1 MQTQN
6 RNQSDFKPVR
16 DYGAIGDCRSIAL
29 ISKGGSVDWCC
40 FPKFD
45 APSVFAAILDP
56 QRGGHFSL
64 GPINGRFESEQTYIE
79 NTNVLK
85 EAFLTSTGE
94 AEITDFMPCFLVED
108 EIQAFHEIHRIVECK
123 KGEVS
128 MCMEFSPRMN
138 YAREFTSFEESRNG
152 CIARLN
158 RECLSL
164 SSSHPVDVGDS
175 GARSNM
181 HLKAGEKALLVMRYY
196 DDIVRDVSHYD
207 SYGKLDRT
215 IGFWKEWCSRITYTG
230 EWRPAVIRSALL
242 LRMLV
247 YGPTG
252 TIIAAPTT
260 SLPEIEGGHKNWDY
274 RFSWLR
280 DSAMT
285 VWAMY
290 LVGHHSE
297 KRRYMR
303 WVRRRLRGQV
313 RDLGRLKVLH
323 GVEGDSTVREMT
335 LDHLSGYRNSHPVRI
350 GNAAYDQFQLDTYG
364 SLVDAIHF
372 TYDIK
377 RDLTDDI
384 WRIVQSMADFI
395 SENWSREDYSIWE
408 LRGKPLHYTYSK
420 VMCWVAMDRAVRMA
434 MRLGD
439 NQRARKW
446 KKHRDEIRRE
456 ILEKC
461 INKELNSFVQSEG
474 SDRVDGS
481 LLAIPLVGFIS
492 VKDPVMSNT
501 ISLVRERLEKDKMIF
516 RFLDIPREAD
526 EGAFMMC
533 SFWLVQCLALMGEID
548 KAVEYF
554 EHLLSTTNH
563 VGLMSE
569 QVIPEKHEFV
579 GNFPQGLSHISLI
592 ITADFLS
599 KAINGK
605 NPEEHLA
612 DSVPDDIRDE

>member
-1 MQTQN
+1 MQRQN
-6 RNQSDFKPVR
+6 SIRSDFKPIR
-16 DYGAIGDCRSIAL
+16 DYGVIGDCRSMAL
-29 ISKGGSVDWCC
+29 ISKCGSIDWCC

-45 APSVFAAILDP
+45 APSVFAAILDS

-64 GPINGRFESEQTYIE
+64 APTDGEFENRQEYIE

-85 EAFLTSTGE
+85 EHFRTPTGVVE
-94 AEITDFMPCFLVED
+94 MTDFMPCFPVED
-108 EIQAFHEIHRIVECK
+108 EIQAFHEIHRIVECVE
-123 KGEVS
+123 GEVS
-128 MCMEFSPRMN
+128 MGMDFSPRMN
-138 YAREFTSFEESRNG
+138 YAREFTSFEESRHG

-164 SSSHPVDVGDS
+164 SSSHPVEVGDS
-175 GARSNM
+175 GARSQM
-181 HLKAGEKALLVMRYY
+181 DLKAGESALLAMRYY
-196 DDIVRDVSHYD
+196 DDIVREISHYD

-215 IGFWKEWCSRITYTG
+215 VKFWEDWCSKIIYAGR
-230 EWRPAVIRSALL
+230 WRPYVVRSALL

-260 SLPEIEGGHKNWDY
+260 SLPEMKGGHKNWDY

-303 WVRRRLRGQV
+303 WVRRRLRGQA
-313 RDLGRLKVLH
+313 RDLEHLKVLH
-323 GVEGDSTVREMT
+323 GVEGDSTVGERT

-384 WRIVQSMADFI
+384 WRIVQSIADFI
-395 SENWSREDYSIWE
+395 SENWRREDYSIWE

-420 VMCWVAMDRAVRMA
+420 VMCWVALDRAIRVA
-434 MRLGD
+434 MKLGD
-439 NQRARKW
+439 SQRAKQW
-446 KKHRDEIRRE
+446 KNFRDEIRRE
-456 ILEKC
+456 ILDRC
-461 INKELNSFVQSEG
+461 IDRELDAFVQSEG
-474 SDRVDGS
+474 SNRVDGS

-492 VKDPVMSNT
+492 AKDPVMANT
-501 ISLVRERLEKDKMIF
+501 INLIRERLEKDKMIF
-516 RFLDIPREAD
+516 RFCDIPREAD
-526 EGAFMMC
+526 EGAFVMC
-533 SFWLVQCLALMGEID
+533 SFWLVQCLVLMGEID

-554 EHLLSTTNH
+554 EHILSTTNH
-563 VGLMSE
+563 LGLMSE
-569 QVIPEKHEFV
+569 QVIPENHELV

-599 KAINGK
+599 KAIEGK
-605 NPEEHLA
+605 DPEGYLSDTE
-612 DSVPDDIRDE
+612 PDNIPD

>member
-1 MQTQN
+1 MQTQS
-6 RNQSDFKPVR
+6 RNQSNFKPIK
-16 DYGAIGDCRSIAL
+16 DYGAIGDCRSMAL
-29 ISKGGSVDWCC
+29 ISKGGSIDWCC

-56 QRGGHFSL
+56 QRGGHFSV
-64 GPINGRFESEQTYIE
+64 GPIDSDFENEQNYIE

-85 EAFLTSTGE
+85 ESFLTETGKVE
-94 AEITDFMPCFLVED
+94 MTDFMPCFLVED
-108 EIQAFHEIHRIVECK
+108 EIQAFHEIHRIVECV

-128 MCMEFSPRMN
+128 MCMDFSPRMN
-138 YAREFTSFEESRNG
+138 YAREFTTFEECQHG

-164 SSSHPVDVGDS
+164 SSSHTVEVGDS
-175 GARSNM
+175 GARSNVY
-181 HLKAGEKALLVMRYY
+181 LKSGERALLVMRYY
-196 DDIVRDVSHYD
+196 DDIVRDVSRYD
-207 SYGKLDRT
+207 SYEKLDRT
-215 IGFWKEWCSRITYTG
+215 IRFWEEWCLRSTYTG
-230 EWRPAVIRSALL
+230 RWRPVVIRSALL

-260 SLPEIEGGHKNWDY
+260 SLPEMKGGHKNWDY

-313 RDLGRLKVLH
+313 RDLEHLKVLH
-323 GVEGDSTVREMT
+323 GVEGDSTVGERT
-335 LDHLSGYRNSHPVRI
+335 LDHLSGCSNSHPVRI

-364 SLVDAIHF
+364 SLIDAIHF

-384 WRIVQSMADFI
+384 WRIVQSIADFI
-395 SENWSREDYSIWE
+395 SENWRREDYSIWE

-420 VMCWVAMDRAVRMA
+420 VMCWVAMDRAVRVA
-434 MRLGD
+434 MKLGD
-439 NQRARKW
+439 NQRARRW
-446 KKHRDEIRRE
+446 KNHRDEIRRE
-456 ILEKC
+456 IIDKC
-461 INKELNSFVQSEG
+461 INRELNSFVQSEG
-474 SDRVDGS
+474 SDRLDAS

-492 VKDPVMSNT
+492 VKDPVMANT
-501 ISLVRERLEKDKMIF
+501 INLIRERLEKDKMIF
-516 RFLDIPREAD
+516 RFLDTPREAD

-533 SFWLVQCLALMGEID
+533 SFWMVQCLALMGEID

-554 EHLLSTTNH
+554 EHLLATTNH

-599 KAINGK
+599 KAIEGK
-605 NPEEHLA
+605 KPEVHLA
-612 DSVPDDIRDE
+612 DIEADDIRDA